1 MPLSEPAAIHFNGV
15 SEFGRFIRA
24 ALSAVLLVATSF
36 PFHAQALEINEA
48 TRAQIEQLD
57 GAGVTMTD
65 RMLEE
70 RTRQPFAG
78 WDDLRK
84 RVKGLGPRRIQQ
96 WQAQGVTVNGE
107 RGPAAPREQTK

>member
-1 MPLSEPAAIHFNGV
+1 MLRLASWIRGV
-15 SEFGRFIRA
+15 VLGA
-24 ALSAVLLVATSF
+24 LLVAGVLPLAAYS
-36 PFHAQALEINEA
+36 LEINEA

-57 GAGVTMTD
+57 GVGVTMAD

-70 RTRQPFAG
+70 RARQPFAG

-84 RVKGLGPRRIQQ
+84 RVKGLGPRRIEQ

-107 RGPAAPREQTK
+107 RGLAAPREQSK